1 MPKCRSPKL
10 KGAIYNLSIN
20 ERNFTNVLRRG
31 GDSLKA

>member
-20 ERNFTNVLRRG
+20 EGNFTNVLRRG